1 MSEET
6 TPWSDDAVVAAQA
19 LQDSLAAAEPVIPV
33 VEEPVALAVEPETL
47 PTVFAEPEVEPQVV
61 AVIEEV
67 APIVEA
73 PAADQKKTK
82 GKNSRSA
89 SELAAGSEVLLS
101 KVVFE
106 SKYAKNSGS
115 VRSVQTRLMELGYTS
130 AGDDRHGWI
139 SDGTAKALAE
149 FVADSGLGAHNLYA
163 EDVINALFEG
173 TGVVVLP

>member
-6 TPWSDDAVVAAQA
+6 TPLSNDAAVAAQS
-19 LQDSLAAAEPVIPV
+19 LQDSLAAAKPVIPAV
-33 VEEPVALAVEPETL
+33 IEEPVALAVEPETL
-47 PTVFAEPEVEPQVV
+47 PTVFAEPEPKVVV
-61 AVIEEV
+61 AVEEP
-67 APIVEA
+67 AAIVDA

-89 SELAAGSEVLLS
+89 SSLAAGSEVLLS

-106 SKYAKNSGS
+106 SRFAKNSGS
-115 VRSVQTRLMELGYTS
+115 VRSVQTRLIELGYPS
-130 AGDDRHGWI
+130 AGDDRQGWI
-139 SDGTAKALAE
+139 SDGTASALAA
-149 FVADSGLGAHNLYA
+149 FVADSGLGADNLYA

>member
-6 TPWSDDAVVAAQA
+6 SPLSDDAAVAAQS

-33 VEEPVALAVEPETL
+33 VVEEPIALAVEPTTL
-47 PTVFAEPEVEPQVV
+47 PTVFAEPEPEVV
-61 AVIEEV
+61 AVIEEP

-89 SELAAGSEVLLS
+89 SSLAAGSEVLLS

-106 SKYAKNSGS
+106 SKFNRNSAS
-115 VRSVQTRLMELGYTS
+115 VKAVQTRLLELGYAN
-130 AGDDRHGWI
+130 AGADRQGWI
-139 SDGTAKALAE
+139 SEGTASALAE
-149 FVADSGLGAHNLYA
+149 FAAESGIEAHNIYTQDLL
-163 EDVINALFEG
+163 NALFEG